1 MDESVFEIVIRKA
14 REKDWTQSD
23 LAVQLGLSP
32 QNVTNWKRRGV
43 PPDQYVKIADTL
55 NCSLDELLG
64 RTKFIGKVAMEPRRW
79 PYPSIDEDKLRS
91 LDEKRAA
98 RLEGAIL
105 LAAAQLGLDVKKNA

>member
-1 MDESVFEIVIRKA
+1 MDESVFDIVIRKA

-64 RTKFIGKVAMEPRRW
+64 RTKFVGKTDPKAGRW
-79 PYPSIDEDKLRS
+79 PYPGIDEDKLRG
-91 LDEKRAA
+91 LDTGQAA

-105 LAAAQLGLDVKKNA
+105 LAAAQLGLDVKKDA